1 MSGHRLVLEKHLEGK
16 KNACEAQR
24 ARRASSAAH
33 HGQMG
38 VVQHFHSQRC
48 SHPLSLAK
56 AWQLQGWAGGGRS
69 SSPGCPAGWLPTEAF
84 ITFSAP
90 RQLQSN
96 TLYYPWATSKPPAG
110 TDPKTEQLAALCQFL
125 GGGEEV
131 SNVSGQGDGA
141 TRGAAGRAWR
151 GAGHACPSRAQ
162 QPRVDTGGSAGKPT
176 AVRAAAFKARLVHAW
191 LQTWQST

>member
-1 MSGHRLVLEKHLEGK
+1 MLAKLRGPEERPGLPVMVRWVSYG
-16 KNACEAQR
+16 
-24 ARRASSAAH
+24 
-33 HGQMG
+33 
-38 VVQHFHSQRC
+38 HFHSQRC

-56 AWQLQGWAGGGRS
+56 AWQLQGGGRS

-90 RQLQSN
+90 RQLQFN
-96 TLYYPWATSKPPAG
+96 MIYYPWATSKPPAG
-110 TDPKTEQLAALCQFL
+110 TDPETEQLAALCQFL

-141 TRGAAGRAWR
+141 MCEAASWARR
-151 GAGHACPSRAQ
+151 GAGHVCPSRAR
-162 QPRVDTGGSAGKPT
+162 QPRVDAGGSAGKPT
-176 AVRAAAFKARLVHAW
+176 AAQAAAVKARLVHAW

>member
-1 MSGHRLVLEKHLEGK
+1 MPAKLRGPEEHPRLPIMVRWVSCG
-16 KNACEAQR
+16 
-24 ARRASSAAH
+24 
-33 HGQMG
+33 
-38 VVQHFHSQRC
+38 HFHSQRC

-56 AWQLQGWAGGGRS
+56 AWQLQGGSSRS

-90 RQLQSN
+90 REPQSN

-110 TDPKTEQLAALCQFL
+110 TDPETEQLATPCQFL

-141 TRGAAGRAWR
+141 THGAAGRARR
-151 GAGHACPSRAQ
+151 GAGHGEVRPEL
-162 QPRVDTGGSAGKPT
+162 GS
-176 AVRAAAFKARLVHAW
+176 HAW
-191 LQTWQST
+191 TQEGARSKTGLCMHGYKPGNPLNPL